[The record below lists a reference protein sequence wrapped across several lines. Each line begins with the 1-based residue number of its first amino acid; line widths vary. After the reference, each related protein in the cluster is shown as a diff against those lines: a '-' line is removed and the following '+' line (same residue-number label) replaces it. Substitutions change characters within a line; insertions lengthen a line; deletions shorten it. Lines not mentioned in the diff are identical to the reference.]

1 MKKGVLFAIL
11 IPLLI
16 LILAAGATFAY
27 FTIISSPQKV
37 FERTISK
44 TFDMVKEQQKKYN
57 TVKSNVE
64 LSTSIDSYNEDLKQ
78 INEISKDSKISLE
91 TETDLNNAFF
101 YNNLKIVNKEDNLL
115 DAELILQDQKLY
127 LAFKD
132 WFDKYIEL
140 PLEEDEISDLTET
153 LSKNATLDITLAIET
168 FKQELINEMSKQNF
182 SKEKTIMTI
191 NGQNVKVTR
200 NYLILTQEQQMIF
213 IKELIERLKNNS
225 SFQTALGDYNEE
237 IVNEMN
243 EGINQIDELIN
254 NTNSQEIDNNK
265 KIVYSIY
272 TSGLFGKIVAID
284 LSLMDDQEVYSG
296 LEAIVYGNAK
306 EFNMYTENQGNKDYT
321 LKIKNN
327 KQDGTNKGTITISTF
342 DDGEE
347 HAIVCNYEKNG
358 NQTRFNADIEIE
370 QNNYNISGVLIKNN
384 NSYNGEIILTYKDS
398 EYGSIGIKLSYQVN
412 YNDEL
417 LKVNIGNNTVKMDEM
432 TEEEQN
438 ELLTSVEQ
446 SKLYE
451 LVNGFNL
458 ANNINN
464 VKKSM
469 LNNES
474 NEYVES
480 ADYRINYSIPDE
492 WSKVKSVSGGAQ
504 FVKDTNIINI
514 GIIEQNYET
523 CLDMIDENYS
533 NEFNVSDSTDYTIND
548 LKYKYKTVVGGNGG
562 YLYFVY
568 PIDDNNT
575 YMVSVET
582 EDGDVSLEDVN
593 YFLEILVTDII
604 SNENIA
610 NELSETAETQL
621 DLIENTLE
629 TLPTMEGIEYY

>member
-296 LEAIVYGNAK
+296 LEANRPSVIESPK
-306 EFNMYTENQGNKDYT
+306 IFILSMST
-321 LKIKNN
+321 L
-327 KQDGTNKGTITISTF
+327 
-342 DDGEE
+342 
-347 HAIVCNYEKNG
+347 
-358 NQTRFNADIEIE
+358 
-370 QNNYNISGVLIKNN
+370 
-384 NSYNGEIILTYKDS
+384 
-398 EYGSIGIKLSYQVN
+398 
-412 YNDEL
+412 
-417 LKVNIGNNTVKMDEM
+417 
-432 TEEEQN
+432 
-438 ELLTSVEQ
+438 
-446 SKLYE
+446 
-451 LVNGFNL
+451 
-458 ANNINN
+458 
-464 VKKSM
+464 
-469 LNNES
+469 
-474 NEYVES
+474 
-480 ADYRINYSIPDE
+480 
-492 WSKVKSVSGGAQ
+492 
-504 FVKDTNIINI
+504 
-514 GIIEQNYET
+514 
-523 CLDMIDENYS
+523 
-533 NEFNVSDSTDYTIND
+533 
-548 LKYKYKTVVGGNGG
+548 
-562 YLYFVY
+562 
-568 PIDDNNT
+568 
-575 YMVSVET
+575 
-582 EDGDVSLEDVN
+582 
-593 YFLEILVTDII
+593 
-604 SNENIA
+604 
-610 NELSETAETQL
+610 
-621 DLIENTLE
+621 
-629 TLPTMEGIEYY
+629 